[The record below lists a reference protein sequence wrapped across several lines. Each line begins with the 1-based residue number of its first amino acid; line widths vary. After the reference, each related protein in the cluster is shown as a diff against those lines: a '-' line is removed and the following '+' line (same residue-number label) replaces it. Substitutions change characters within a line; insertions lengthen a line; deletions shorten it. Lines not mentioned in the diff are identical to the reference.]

1 MLPIESIEALRD
13 SALEAVVEHLY
24 DGALPYH
31 NFAHALSTL
40 QSADLIIARCAEE
53 GIEVRPLV
61 VYYALLLHDAGY
73 HQAHDR
79 LGFAS
84 KEAYSAHLA
93 RLTLSARGVGAGIIE
108 AVEHCILATEREACC
123 HSVEDAVV
131 RMADLSGI
139 GADYAVFLANTIALW
154 DEVAL
159 LYGRRAGW
167 SDWCSRTQEVLA
179 PYLTER
185 ISLTREFR
193 QGESNGF
200 FARAE
205 QNLRRL
211 GTEPAPTR

>member
-13 SALEAVVEHLY
+13 SGLEAVVAPLY
-24 DGALPYH
+24 GGALPYH

-40 QSADLIIARCAEE
+40 RSADRIIVRCAEE
-53 GIEVRPLV
+53 GIEVRTLV
-61 VYYALLLHDAGY
+61 VYYALLFHDAGY
-73 HQAHDR
+73 HQAHDL

-93 RLTLSARGVGAGIIE
+93 RLTLSARGIGTGIID
-108 AVEHCILATEREACC
+108 AVEHSILATHREARCL
-123 HSVEDAVV
+123 SVEDAVV
-131 RMADLSGI
+131 RMADLAGI
-139 GADYAVFLANTIALW
+139 GADYAVFLANTVALW

-167 SDWCSRTQEVLA
+167 SEWCSRTREVLA
-179 PYLTER
+179 PYLAER

-205 QNLRRL
+205 ENLRRL
-211 GTEPAPTR
+211 GAEPAPAR